1 MWEIYSDGEIKLTPN
16 ISRKEMR
23 EKLNG
28 FYESDAGKMTVKE
41 LLSGTANVI
50 LPTMVQMRALLELG
64 IWSDLRETALQVPVP
79 SGAGKVINTQLM
91 TAPDYDEWVEGSA
104 LAAADPVLAYRTV
117 TLKPFGKVT
126 LLSDLLVNTSAETMA
141 VAA

>member
-41 LLSGTANVI
+41 L
-50 LPTMVQMRALLELG
+50 
-64 IWSDLRETALQVPVP
+64 
-79 SGAGKVINTQLM
+79 
-91 TAPDYDEWVEGSA
+91 
-104 LAAADPVLAYRTV
+104 
-117 TLKPFGKVT
+117 
-126 LLSDLLVNTSAETMA
+126 
-141 VAA
+141 